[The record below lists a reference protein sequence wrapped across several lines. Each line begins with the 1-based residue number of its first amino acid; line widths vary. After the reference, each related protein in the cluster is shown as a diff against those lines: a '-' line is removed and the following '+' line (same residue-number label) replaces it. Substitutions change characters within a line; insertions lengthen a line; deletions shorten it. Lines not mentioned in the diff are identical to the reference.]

1 METLSAVRMI
11 DRMFAKLVSLLT
23 TVKGVAAAT
32 LIAGATV
39 GTGVLVVDPAARDAI
54 GTAVQNIS
62 SPTSSQLKEA
72 EGSARPSGRPSA
84 SPSGQP
90 AIVAARNSADQDLR
104 RAFQDDQQA
113 LEKLR
118 GTRVDGPD
126 REKLNDVIRTADE
139 KLRERLTRA
148 LNAVA
153 ALTLGR
159 EGQEASASPRA
170 SARPSGSPDV
180 RASFTPAA
188 QAQIDAIVKAAIA
201 DMATIVSD
209 AEKAV
214 AAFPQ
219 NAPGRPS
226 GSPGGGRP
234 SDNPGGGRP
243 SENPGGRPSASPRNG
258 DRPSAL
264 PNRP

>member
-1 METLSAVRMI
+1 MI
-11 DRMFAKLVSLLT
+11 DRMFAKLLSLLT

-72 EGSARPSGRPSA
+72 EGSARSSGRPSA

-139 KLRERLTRA
+139 KLRERLTRSPSDA
-148 LNAVA
+148 K
-153 ALTLGR
+153 GR
-159 EGQEASASPRA
+159 KRAHRRVRARGRAGRRTCARA
-170 SARPSGSPDV
+170 SRRRRKRRSTRS
-180 RASFTPAA
+180 
-188 QAQIDAIVKAAIA
+188 
-201 DMATIVSD
+201 
-209 AEKAV
+209 
-214 AAFPQ
+214 
-219 NAPGRPS
+219 
-226 GSPGGGRP
+226 
-234 SDNPGGGRP
+234 
-243 SENPGGRPSASPRNG
+243 
-258 DRPSAL
+258 
-264 PNRP
+264 